1 MGRALCNDSVDIT
14 AQADCVMSAP
24 EAAEAA
30 GITYR
35 QLDYWD
41 RQHWVRAS
49 ALEKVG
55 AERSV
60 RRYDT
65 RAIVQ
70 LAAMARLGRSGVD
83 LATFADALGSADLRP
98 GRALVVGPF
107 GAGDAAA
114 VARGIPCGDVLSA
127 VNRPGRWVVYDP
139 SELWTRLTRAGA
151 TDMDAAA
158 TDSGA
163 KSA

>member
-1 MGRALCNDSVDIT
+1 
-14 AQADCVMSAP
+14 MSAP

-49 ALEKVG
+49 AVEKVG
-55 AERSV
+55 AGRSV
-60 RRYDT
+60 RRYDA
-65 RAIVQ
+65 RVVVQ

-83 LATFADALGSADLRP
+83 LATFAKALGTADLRP

-107 GAGDAAA
+107 GVGDAVAKARA
-114 VARGIPCGDVLSA
+114 VPRDDVLDA
-127 VNRPGRWVVYDP
+127 INRPGRWVVYDP
-139 SELWTRLTRAGA
+139 SELWASLTRARETGVD
-151 TDMDAAA
+151 T
-158 TDSGA
+158 TEIGSGA
-163 KSA
+163 QSA